1 MAHGRGVIWAGILL
15 AGCAA
20 TELARKPGLQGAA
33 QSRTLAP
40 LEVERE
46 LAARVDHERAARRVR
61 ALCALGPR
69 MGGTRSGERAAMY
82 LRDAFAEIGLEV
94 QVRRDPP
101 LRCHEESAWRV
112 TVKPEHAEAFAL
124 ESAWPYGFSPSSKGK
139 ARLALE
145 PTDGCALLAEGP
157 LRARGGPRP
166 AVVLADGSVTDDGRF
181 PVVLHLRGRERDP
194 VPHFGLSR
202 AEGERLRALLSAGAG
217 VTIDFELAAEIREAE
232 PLTVVARLP
241 GREASAGWNSDHLLV
256 CAHGDSDAG
265 GPGADD
271 NASGVAAVLEVAQAW
286 SAAVA
291 SGEVEPPQ
299 REVRFAVWGSEIH
312 SSRAY
317 LAGRG
322 SEDGE
327 LLGVLNFDQAGFG
340 SGADRVHVEPDDVP
354 ANQRLARTLCA
365 VLRDHVAPGGEP
377 PGPFPAEWASVKSLG
392 GTDSYVFSDSDSFRE
407 RGLPAMTVYA
417 SAWGTPAEHPR
428 TVGMPGESWRERGA
442 VQVDYDVHY
451 HSAGDTPENT
461 TDREPWN
468 TAWCAR
474 VALLGARR
482 FLAGTEQA
490 P

>member
-1 MAHGRGVIWAGILL
+1 MASTCAAFWAGLLL
-15 AGCAA
+15 ASCAPAGHVQGSPERA
-20 TELARKPGLQGAA
+20 TTAEALG
-33 QSRTLAP
+33 P

-46 LAARVDHERAARRVR
+46 LAARVDAARAAQRVR
-61 ALCALGPR
+61 ELCALGPR
-69 MGGTRSGERAAMY
+69 MGGTRSGERAAGY
-82 LRDAFAEIGLEV
+82 LREAFSAMGLEV
-94 QVRRDPP
+94 QVRQDPP

-112 TVKPEHAEAFAL
+112 TATPEGGEPIEL
-124 ESAWPYGFSPSSKGK
+124 ESAWPYGFSRTSQGS

-145 PTDGCALLAEGP
+145 PADGGALLAEGA

-166 AVVLADGSVTDDGRF
+166 AVVLADGSVTEDGRY
-181 PVVLHLRGRERDP
+181 PVVLHLSRRESDP

-202 AEGERLRALLSAGAG
+202 ADGQRLRALLAAGTA
-217 VTIDFELAAEIREAE
+217 VTIDFELTAEVREAQ
-232 PLTVVARLP
+232 PSTVVARLA
-241 GREASAGWNSDHLLV
+241 GRGPSEGWSAPHLLV

-286 SAAVA
+286 SAAIA
-291 SGEVEPPQ
+291 SGALAPPE
-299 REVRFAVWGSEIH
+299 REVRFAIWGSEIH

-317 LAGRG
+317 LDARG
-322 SEDGE
+322 ADGE

-354 ANQRLARTLCA
+354 ANQRLARTLMA
-365 VLRDHVAPGGEP
+365 VLRDHAAAVGEP
-377 PGPFPAEWASVKSLG
+377 PGAFPSEWATVKSLG
-392 GTDSYVFSDSDSFRE
+392 GTDSYVFSDSELFRE
-407 RGLPAMTVYA
+407 RGLPSMTVYA

-428 TVGMPGESWRERGA
+428 TAGMPGESWRERA
-442 VQVDYDVHY
+442 EVEVDYDVHY